1 MQEDF
6 QGKPSQ
12 PVLEAFDL
20 DCLIDE
26 KQAAEFLGYTVRAL
40 QNWRVRG
47 GGPKFVKVSRRSVRY
62 RRRALIAWADAL
74 TVSSTSQIIKK
85 VCP

>member
-1 MQEDF
+1 M
-6 QGKPSQ
+6 
-12 PVLEAFDL
+12 LEAFDL